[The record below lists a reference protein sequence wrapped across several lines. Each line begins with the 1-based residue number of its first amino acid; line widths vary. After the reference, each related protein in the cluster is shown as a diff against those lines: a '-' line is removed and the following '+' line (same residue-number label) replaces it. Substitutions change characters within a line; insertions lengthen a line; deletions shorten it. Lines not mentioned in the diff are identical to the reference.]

1 MLCEQSFSLIVDP
14 LNIHV
19 QRAYSGIPTKTLLS
33 GHALGNNR
41 FNAGI
46 SASAARFGAASR

>member
-1 MLCEQSFSLIVDP
+1 MLCEQPFSLIVDP

-46 SASAARFGAASR
+46 CASAARFGAASR